1 MKLKNKDI
9 CLYILYLLI
18 CLLIALIIYYTYKIF
33 TTKKKYIEPFQND
46 IEYLTS
52 QKVSDFLNR
61 DYDNYTI
68 NIAIKDTLWGTFL
81 YATSCTI
88 FNYLNI

>member
-33 TTKKKYIEPFQND
+33 TTKKKIY
-46 IEYLTS
+46 
-52 QKVSDFLNR
+52 
-61 DYDNYTI
+61 
-68 NIAIKDTLWGTFL
+68 
-81 YATSCTI
+81 
-88 FNYLNI
+88 